1 MGVRNLDIRTYAKQ
15 KRVQLWEIAAELG
28 IADSTFSRKLRIELA
43 DGDKQRIMEIIDRL
57 SGKEAKVH
65 G

>member
-1 MGVRNLDIRTYAKQ
+1 MRNEDVRSYAKK

-43 DGDKQRIMEIIDRL
+43 DEDKRKIMGIIDRL
-57 SGKEAKVH
+57 SGMEVALH